1 MTAEEGI
8 EIVEVPRNERTNLEP
23 ILQESFEGL
32 YLWHSK
38 RTLQD
43 VDIVRAAILSGAPVG
58 LIMLKTLEQ
67 GVGYVFYVAVAKA
80 HRGMGVAG
88 LLLRDALNR
97 FRAAGVAEAFASVE
111 EDNTPSEKLF
121 REEGFVRTSL
131 GEVSKRHGPVHA
143 LNMYRIMV
151 VVPGEILLHRTLR

>member
-1 MTAEEGI
+1 VTAEEGI
-8 EIVEVPRNERTNLEP
+8 EIVDVPREERINLEP

-67 GVGYVFYVAVAKA
+67 GVGYVFYVAVARA
-80 HRGMGVAG
+80 HRGMVVAR
-88 LLLRDALNR
+88 LLLRDSVNR
-97 FRAAGVAEAFASVE
+97 FRAAGIAEAFASVE
-111 EDNTPSEKLF
+111 EDNAPSEKLF
-121 REEGFVRTSL
+121 QEEGFTRTSL
-131 GEVSKRHGPVHA
+131 VEVSRRHGPVHA
-143 LNMYRIMV
+143 LNMYRVMV
-151 VVPGEILLHRTLR
+151 VVPGEILLHRMLL